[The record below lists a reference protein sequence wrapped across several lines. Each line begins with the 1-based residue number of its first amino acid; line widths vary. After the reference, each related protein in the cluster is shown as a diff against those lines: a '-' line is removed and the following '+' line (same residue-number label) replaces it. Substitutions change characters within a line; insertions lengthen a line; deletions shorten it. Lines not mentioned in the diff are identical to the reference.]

1 MSKLSLYCR
10 PIVYFD
16 PDNKLHRKYFTDFV
30 AKGSWRDCP
39 VRFAVEEDHGNLIG
53 YLQRKMIMWYA
64 EQEEA
69 GRLKTSTK
77 PGRRQSLGVTTNG
90 FELTV

>member
-16 PDNKLHRKYFTDFV
+16 PDNKLHRKYFADFV

-69 GRLKTSTK
+69 GRLKSNSK
-77 PGRRQSLGVTTNG
+77 PGRRQSLGVTTSG